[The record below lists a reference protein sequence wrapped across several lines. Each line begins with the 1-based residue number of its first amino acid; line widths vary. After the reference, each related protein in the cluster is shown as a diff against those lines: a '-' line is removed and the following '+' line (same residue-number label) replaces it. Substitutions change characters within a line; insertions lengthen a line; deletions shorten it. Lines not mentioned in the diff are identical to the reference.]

1 MEYPGKQWSACLLQ
15 GENNVHKYL
24 NILMI
29 DLIINILIM
38 YINILGQIMTAGKRK
53 RMHGGNAKARL
64 HPHCHRS
71 LST

>member
-1 MEYPGKQWSACLLQ
+1 
-15 GENNVHKYL
+15 
-24 NILMI
+24 MI